1 MAFTEGVHYWE
12 VICPITCNTIRKS
25 ITPYVRKSP
34 GFSESLAEK
43 AGYFPHYLSQIFLS
57 I

>member
-25 ITPYVRKSP
+25 II
-34 GFSESLAEK
+34 
-43 AGYFPHYLSQIFLS
+43 LSARNIACIEEILTRNVHIS
-57 I
+57 RIISARYS